1 MKGKK
6 VTVYEAIKGKGA
18 IRHKRYNPLKKK
30 NFEEIYIGPEQKKEY
45 FKKRKFVQSAKTGKA
60 FRPPP
65 KKGKTPQGI
74 YKLDNPGAAYREAAK
89 LIKSKKYPFI
99 NRAVNAKTKP
109 TPNNETMR
117 TSTTD
122 KEIYPTVQM
131 KNNKLQTIKK
141 GAYNRAKER
150 GNVAPIDKSVSP
162 SDLSKGLSNL
172 VGKIR
177 TNKVSQKAL
186 GFSIGVMVIK
196 KPGCPHRENGVGMS
210 DIKGIKDIQVKGKK
224 FIGVK

>member
-6 VTVYEAIKGKGA
+6 FG
-18 IRHKRYNPLKKK
+18 
-30 NFEEIYIGPEQKKEY
+30 
-45 FKKRKFVQSAKTGKA
+45 
-60 FRPPP
+60 PPP
-65 KKGKTPQGI
+65 KRGPNPQGM
-74 YKLDNPGAAYREAAK
+74 YKLENPGAAYREAAK

-99 NRAVNAKTKP
+99 NRAVNPKTKP

-131 KNNKLQTIKK
+131 KDNKLQVIKK
-141 GAYNRAKER
+141 GAYKRAKKR

-162 SDLSKGLSNL
+162 TDLSKGLSNL

-186 GFSIGVMVIK
+186 GFNFGVMVMIK